1 MKTFKTILLAAM
13 MLGISLPATADFNGT
28 GYYRVKNEK
37 YSRYISAAND
47 DGDFTTSIAMISN
60 PDSVIFDAGSVIH
73 LEYIDSLGGYD
84 LRTQGLS
91 TAEMSRIL
99 FLQMFGVMQTVPV
112 IINHISDDA
121 NGVPLYN
128 ASITVTDESS
138 TDDNNSITAYFQD
151 QGGLPGGFIS
161 NDFDIAM
168 TGNDPTTRW
177 YITPVDA
184 TDNYFT
190 PAPDVDGNYVNDGT
204 YNYATLYVDFP
215 VLLPADAEAYIV
227 TTDETNCVKMAAAGE
242 LVPANTAMLLRW
254 KVGTTLKLNAV
265 VPTDELPVVTVPQ
278 GNQLFWCGT
287 YFGKNSQ
294 VEPEGYYEL
303 AVTDGKVGFTKQIE
317 EWKNNTVYM
326 QGATALVWPQEAGIL
341 GDANGD
347 GEVNVNDVT
356 VTINFILEKNP
367 TEFVF
372 ANADVNGDGEVTV
385 LDVTAIINLILSTPT
400 R

>member
-28 GYYRVKNEK
+28 GYYRVKNEG
-37 YSRYISAAND
+37 YSRYISANND
-47 DGDFTTSIAMISN
+47 QPEFTSITMVSN
-60 PDSVIFDAGSVIH
+60 FDSVLRDAGSVIF
-73 LEYIDSLGGYD
+73 LNYIDTLGGYD

-91 TAEMSRIL
+91 TAEMSKMML
-99 FLQMFGVMQTVPV
+99 EQYGQTPQYVPV
-112 IINHISDDA
+112 AIEHITDDA
-121 NGVPLYN
+121 NGIPLYN
-128 ASITVTDESS
+128 ASVSLFG
-138 TDDNNSITAYFQD
+138 ITAYFQD
-151 QGGLPGGFIS
+151 QGGQPGGMLS
-161 NDFDIAM
+161 NDFDIAT

-184 TDNYFT
+184 ADNYFT
-190 PAPDVDGNYVNDGT
+190 PAPDEDGNYVNDGT

-227 TTDETNCVKMAAAGE
+227 TTDETNCVKMAATGE

-294 VEPEGYYEL
+294 VDPEGYYEL

-326 QGATALVWPQEAGIL
+326 QGATALVWPQEAGIR

>member
-28 GYYRVKNEK
+28 GYYRVKNEG
-37 YSRYISAAND
+37 YSRYISANND
-47 DGDFTTSIAMISN
+47 AADFQSITMVKDM
-60 PDSVIFDAGSVIH
+60 DSVIHDAGTIIF
-73 LEYIDSLGGYD
+73 LNYDDTLGGYD

-91 TAEMSRIL
+91 TAEMSKQL
-99 FLQMFGVMQTVPV
+99 YFEMFGQEVSVPV
-112 IINHISDDA
+112 NISYASDDA

-128 ASITVTDESS
+128 ASVSLFG
-138 TDDNNSITAYFQD
+138 ITAYFQD
-151 QGGLPGGFIS
+151 QGGQPGGTLS
-161 NDFDIAM
+161 NDFDIAQ

-177 YITPVDA
+177 YIYPIDA
-184 TDNYFT
+184 ADNYFT
-190 PAPDVDGNYVNDGT
+190 PAPDADGNYVNDGT

-254 KVGTTLKLNAV
+254 KVGTILKLNAV

>member
-37 YSRYISAAND
+37 YGRYISAKD
-47 DGDFTTSIAMISN
+47 DQPAFTSIMMVKN
-60 PDSVIFDAGSVIH
+60 MDSVLRDAGTIIH
-73 LEYIDSLGGYD
+73 LEYIDSLEGYD

-91 TAEMSRIL
+91 TAEMSKIM
-99 FLQMFGVMQTVPV
+99 FLELTGVEKSIPV
-112 IINHISDDA
+112 VITHISDDE

-128 ASITVTDESS
+128 ASVTAQMGTGSL
-138 TDDNNSITAYFQD
+138 TAYFQD
-151 QGGLPGGFIS
+151 QGGQPGGALS

-168 TGNDPTTRW
+168 SGNDPTTRW
-177 YITPVDA
+177 YIYPIDA

-190 PAPDVDGNYVNDGT
+190 PAPDADGNYVNDGT

-265 VPTDELPVVTVPQ
+265 VPTDELPVVTVPD
-278 GNQLFWCGT
+278 GNQLYWCGT

-326 QGATALVWPQEAGIL
+326 HGATALVWPQEAGIR

-356 VTINFILEKNP
+356 VTINYILEKNP

>member
-1 MKTFKTILLAAM
+1 M

-28 GYYRVKNEK
+28 GYYRVKNEG
-37 YSRYISAAND
+37 YSRYISANND
-47 DGDFTTSIAMISN
+47 AADFQSITMVKDM
-60 PDSVIFDAGSVIH
+60 DSVIHDAGTIIF
-73 LEYIDSLGGYD
+73 LNYDDTLGGYD

-91 TAEMSRIL
+91 TAEMSKMML
-99 FLQMFGVMQTVPV
+99 EQYGQTPQYVPV
-112 IINHISDDA
+112 AIEHITDDA
-121 NGVPLYN
+121 NGIPLYN
-128 ASITVTDESS
+128 ASVSLFG
-138 TDDNNSITAYFQD
+138 ITAYFQD
-151 QGGLPGGFIS
+151 QGGQPGGMLS
-161 NDFDIAM
+161 NDFDIAT

-184 TDNYFT
+184 ADNYFT
-190 PAPDVDGNYVNDGT
+190 PAPDEDGNYVNDGT

-265 VPTDELPVVTVPQ
+265 VPTDELPVVTVPD
-278 GNQLFWCGT
+278 GNQLYWCGT

-326 QGATALVWPQEAGIL
+326 QGATALVWPQEAGIR

>member
-28 GYYRVKNEK
+28 GYYRVKNEG
-37 YSRYISAAND
+37 YSRYISANND
-47 DGDFTTSIAMISN
+47 AADFQSITMVKDM
-60 PDSVIFDAGSVIH
+60 DSVIHDAGTIIF
-73 LEYIDSLGGYD
+73 LNYDDTLGGYD

-91 TAEMSRIL
+91 TAEMSKMML
-99 FLQMFGVMQTVPV
+99 EQYGQTPQYVPV
-112 IINHISDDA
+112 AIEHITDDA
-121 NGVPLYN
+121 NGIPLYN
-128 ASITVTDESS
+128 ASVSLFG
-138 TDDNNSITAYFQD
+138 ITAYFQD
-151 QGGLPGGFIS
+151 QGGQPGGMLS
-161 NDFDIAM
+161 NDFDIAT

-184 TDNYFT
+184 ADNYFT
-190 PAPDVDGNYVNDGT
+190 PAPDEDGNYVNDGT

-265 VPTDELPVVTVPQ
+265 VPTDELPVVTVPD
-278 GNQLFWCGT
+278 GNQLYWCGT

-326 QGATALVWPQEAGIL
+326 QGATALVWPQEAGIR

>member
-28 GYYRVKNEK
+28 GYYRVKNEG
-37 YSRYISAAND
+37 YSRYISANND
-47 DGDFTTSIAMISN
+47 AADFQSITMVKDM
-60 PDSVIFDAGSVIH
+60 DSVIHDAGTIIF
-73 LEYIDSLGGYD
+73 LNYDETLGGYD

-91 TAEMSRIL
+91 TAEMSKQL
-99 FLQMFGVMQTVPV
+99 YFEMFGQEVSVPV
-112 IINHISDDA
+112 NISYASDDA

-128 ASITVTDESS
+128 ASVSLFG
-138 TDDNNSITAYFQD
+138 ITAYFQD
-151 QGGLPGGFIS
+151 QGGQPGGTLS
-161 NDFDIAM
+161 NDFDIAQ

-177 YITPVDA
+177 YIYPIDA
-184 TDNYFT
+184 ADNYFT
-190 PAPDVDGNYVNDGT
+190 PAPDADGNYVNDGT

-215 VLLPADAEAYIV
+215 ILLPADAEAFAV
-227 TTDETNCVKMAAAGE
+227 TTAETNCVKMAGAGE
-242 LVPANTAMLLRW
+242 LVPANTPVLLRW

-326 QGATALVWPQEAGIL
+326 QGATALVWPQEAGIR

>member
-28 GYYRVKNEK
+28 GYYRVKNEG
-37 YSRYISAAND
+37 YSRYISANND
-47 DGDFTTSIAMISN
+47 AADFQSITMVKDM
-60 PDSVIFDAGSVIH
+60 DSVIHDAGTIIF
-73 LEYIDSLGGYD
+73 LNYDDTLGGYD

-91 TAEMSRIL
+91 TAEMSKQMYLEL
-99 FLQMFGVMQTVPV
+99 FGQEMSVPV
-112 IINHISDDA
+112 IINHIA
-121 NGVPLYN
+121 MMLMVLP
-128 ASITVTDESS
+128 S
-138 TDDNNSITAYFQD
+138 TMHLFLFGITAYFQD
-151 QGGLPGGFIS
+151 QGGQPGGMLS
-161 NDFDIAM
+161 NDFDIAT

-184 TDNYFT
+184 ADNYFT
-190 PAPDVDGNYVNDGT
+190 PAPDEDGNYVNDGT

-227 TTDETNCVKMAAAGE
+227 TTDETNCVKMATAGE

-294 VEPEGYYEL
+294 VDPEGYYEL

-326 QGATALVWPQEAGIL
+326 HGATALVWPQEAGIL

>member
-1 MKTFKTILLAAM
+1 
-13 MLGISLPATADFNGT
+13 ML
-28 GYYRVKNEK
+28 
-37 YSRYISAAND
+37 
-47 DGDFTTSIAMISN
+47 
-60 PDSVIFDAGSVIH
+60 
-73 LEYIDSLGGYD
+73 
-84 LRTQGLS
+84 
-91 TAEMSRIL
+91 
-99 FLQMFGVMQTVPV
+99 
-112 IINHISDDA
+112 
-121 NGVPLYN
+121 
-128 ASITVTDESS
+128 
-138 TDDNNSITAYFQD
+138 
-151 QGGLPGGFIS
+151 S
-161 NDFDIAM
+161 NDFDIAT

-184 TDNYFT
+184 ADNYFT
-190 PAPDVDGNYVNDGT
+190 PAPDEDGNYVNDGT

-254 KVGTTLKLNAV
+254 KVGTILKLNAV
-265 VPTDELPVVTVPQ
+265 VPTDELPVVTVPE
-278 GNQLFWCGT
+278 GNQLYWCGT

-294 VEPEGYYEL
+294 VELDGFYEL
-303 AVTDGKVGFTKQIE
+303 EVANGKVGFTKQIE
-317 EWKNNTVYM
+317 DWKNNTVYM
-326 QGATALVWPQEAGIL
+326 QGVTALVWPQEAGIR

>member
-1 MKTFKTILLAAM
+1 MKTFKTILLSAM

-37 YSRYISAAND
+37 YGRYISAKD
-47 DGDFTTSIAMISN
+47 DQPAFTSIMMVKN
-60 PDSVIFDAGSVIH
+60 MDSVLRDAGTIIF
-73 LEYIDSLGGYD
+73 LQYIDTLGGYD

-91 TAEMSRIL
+91 TAEMSKAML
-99 FLQMFGVMQTVPV
+99 ESLGQPGQNVPV
-112 IINHISDDA
+112 AINHISDDA
-121 NGVPLYN
+121 DGVPLYN
-128 ASITVTDESS
+128 ASVSLMGL
-138 TDDNNSITAYFQD
+138 TAYFQD
-151 QGGLPGGFIS
+151 QGGQPGGMLS
-161 NDFDIAM
+161 NDFDIAT

-177 YITPVDA
+177 YITPIDA
-184 TDNYFT
+184 EDNYFT
-190 PAPDVDGNYVNDGT
+190 PAPDEQGNYVNDGT

-215 VLLPADAEAYIV
+215 ILLPADAEAYIV

-242 LVPANTAMLLRW
+242 LVPANTPVLLRW

-265 VPTDELPVVTVPQ
+265 VPTDELPVVIVPE
-278 GNQLFWCGT
+278 GNQLYWCGT

-303 AVTDGKVGFTKQIE
+303 AVTDGKVGFTKALT
-317 EWKNNTVYM
+317 EWKDNTVYM
-326 QGATALVWPQEAGIL
+326 HGATALVWPQEAGIL

-385 LDVTAIINLILSTPT
+385 LDVTAIINLILSIPT